1 MLKWVGCVKKANLA
15 NLANQQLH
23 DQTQHVLSI
32 TIKELCWLSDGG
44 AFVLCSSLSA
54 LVVLESVANANI
66 RRKNERRN
74 ISKCSS
80 GHSNQ
85 ANISGLGSRP
95 NFSGTTVCTLSD
107 AWG

>member
-1 MLKWVGCVKKANLA
+1 MANLA
-15 NLANQQLH
+15 NMANQQLH
-23 DQTQHVLSI
+23 DQNQYVLSI
-32 TIKELCWLSDGG
+32 TINELCWLSDGCV
-44 AFVLCSSLSA
+44 FVLYSSLSA
-54 LVVLESVANANI
+54 VVVLESVANANI

-74 ISKCSS
+74 NSNCSS